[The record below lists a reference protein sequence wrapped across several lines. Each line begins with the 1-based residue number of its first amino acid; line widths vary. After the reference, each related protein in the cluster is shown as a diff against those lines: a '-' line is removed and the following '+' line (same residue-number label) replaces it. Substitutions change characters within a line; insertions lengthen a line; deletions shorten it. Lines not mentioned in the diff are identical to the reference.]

1 MEQRELETL
10 VKNIDERT
18 QRIEQI
24 LPTLATKADLKGFPT
39 QDDPKGFAM
48 KEDLRGFATKEDL
61 RGFATKED
69 LNAFPTRDE
78 MRSTIQEEGERTRQ
92 HFNAVAERIEAS
104 VKGIAEG
111 HEVTKARVDA
121 HRIETRTELAAHDR
135 RIMKLEAESLKR
147 R

>member
-1 MEQRELETL
+1 MNSNDIEAR

-24 LPTLATKADLKGFPT
+24 LPTLATKDDLRGFPSR
-39 QDDPKGFAM
+39 DDPKGFAT
-48 KEDLRGFATKEDL
+48 KDDLK
-61 RGFATKED
+61 
-69 LNAFPTRDE
+69 AFPTRE
-78 MRSTIQEEGERTRQ
+78 EVQTAIRQEGERTRQ

-104 VKGIAEG
+104 VKVIAEG
-111 HEVTKARVDA
+111 HEATKDHVSAEINGVKA
-121 HRIETRTELAAHDR
+121 ELAGHDQ